1 MRWESKVL
9 SPNQMLS
16 SCLCFFKIIPSP
28 SWIFVLPAA
37 LISLVFATY
46 LVPGFGFFSVF
57 LYTSLVLVLSTFF
70 CSSTTLNLHKT
81 ACVVGET
88 ESSMEESS
96 DPREDI
102 AEKKEEEEEEEEEEK
117 EDDDNNGDKEKTSY
131 YAEESSDQREDI
143 SEAKEEEVE
152 HNNGGGSGVNNNNYP
167 TRSPDSLSN
176 SRSHLQEMST
186 SMEYDELD
194 DYRPLYQSIDS
205 SDGSI
210 SDEESLIEIALP
222 TGHCSL
228 KHLQQQQHSLTM
240 MTELLAEYNFD
251 MNEEDNLIEIDISMG
266 SIKSYP
272 SRFEIQA

>member
-1 MRWESKVL
+1 
-9 SPNQMLS
+9 MLS

-46 LVPGFGFFSVF
+46 LVPGFGFLSVF

-70 CSSTTLNLHKT
+70 CSSTALNHHKA

-88 ESSMEESS
+88 EFSMEESS
-96 DPREDI
+96 DQREYT
-102 AEKKEEEEEEEEEEK
+102 AEAKEEEEEEEEK
-117 EDDDNNGDKEKTSY
+117 QDDDNNGDKEKTSY
-131 YAEESSDQREDI
+131 YAVESSDQREDI
-143 SEAKEEEVE
+143 SEAKEEEDE
-152 HNNGGGSGVNNNNYP
+152 DNNGGGIGVHNNNDSA
-167 TRSPDSLSN
+167 RSPDSLSN
-176 SRSHLQEMST
+176 SESHLQEMST
-186 SMEYDELD
+186 SMEYDELY
-194 DYRPLYQSIDS
+194 DYRPLDQSTDS

-228 KHLQQQQHSLTM
+228 KHHQQQQQHSLTM
-240 MTELLAEYNFD
+240 MSELLAEYNFD